1 MPRYSPPTARPRTA
15 RWTERAPAIR
25 PMLASLEEAP
35 LQSEAFVYEPKYD
48 GIRTLADVDAGG
60 GPRAVR
66 LWSRLG
72 NEKTSQFPEIVRALE
87 RVARR
92 LKAGALLDGEI
103 VALDEAGE
111 PAGFQRLQ
119 GRIHLTG
126 PREIDGRALT
136 QPVAFIAFDAL
147 RDGDEDLRALPLTAR
162 RARLERILG
171 NAGSTVVRLSEFV
184 PGDGRALHQRALEHG
199 WEGLIAKRL
208 DSRYQSGRRTP
219 DWRKVKLG
227 RRQECVVAGWTDPRG
242 TRGHFGAL
250 LLGVWD
256 GGALRYVG
264 HTGTGFDRRELA
276 RVAALLATRA
286 TDVCPFETR
295 PRTNERPHWVRP
307 ELVAEIAFTEWT
319 ADGRLRHPIYLGLR
333 EDVALRSVRR
343 NPEPARTR
351 EVVTSPARAGT
362 RRAPRTPV
370 SSDTPYADAPPALG
384 RLITRLA
391 EIEAAG
397 GDGTIELPNGDRLAV
412 GNLDKV
418 FWPGLEITKGELMRY
433 YTWVSRFILP
443 AVADRPLIMRRFPN
457 GIRGRGF
464 YQQRA
469 PQEVPAGVRT
479 ATLPGDTEVPT
490 RLIGGSLTTLLHM
503 TQIAVISEDPWFSRV
518 QSPDDADHVALDLDP
533 MPGVPFPT
541 VLDVARFIHDELQA
555 LGTAAVAKTSG
566 AEGVHIYI
574 ALPPATP
581 YEAGRLFCEIIATLV
596 ADHHPKVA
604 TVERAVD
611 ARGRRVYIDYL
622 QNIRGKSLATAY
634 SARAT
639 EFAGVSTPLTW
650 REIHA
655 GFDRRDFTLRTLPAR
670 MRAVGDL
677 WAALRESPG
686 ADLSAVLRRPGA
698 RPLQRK
704 SRR

>member
-1 MPRYSPPTARPRTA
+1 
-15 RWTERAPAIR
+15 
-25 PMLASLEEAP
+25 MLASLEEAP

-48 GIRTLADVDAGG
+48 GIRTLVELEAGG
-60 GPRAVR
+60 GPGAVR

-72 NEKTSQFPEIVRALE
+72 NQKTSQFPEIARALE
-87 RVARR
+87 RLARR

-126 PREIDGRALT
+126 LREIGGRALT

-184 PGDGRALHQRALEHG
+184 PGDGRALYRRALEHG

-208 DSRYQSGRRTP
+208 DSRYQSGRRTS
-219 DWRKVKLG
+219 DWRKVKLV
-227 RRQECVVAGWTDPRG
+227 RRQECVIGGWTDPRG

-250 LLGVWD
+250 LLGVRESD
-256 GGALRYVG
+256 ALRYVG

-276 RVAALLATRA
+276 RVAALLEARA
-286 TDVCPFETR
+286 TDVCHFETR

-319 ADGRLRHPIYLGLR
+319 ADGKLRHPVYLGLR
-333 EDVALRSVRR
+333 EDIDARAVRR
-343 NPEPARTR
+343 NPELSSTR
-351 EVVTSPARAGT
+351 EVVASPARAAA
-362 RRAPRTPV
+362 RLAPRRPEP
-370 SSDTPYADAPPALG
+370 SQMPYADAPGALG
-384 RLITRLA
+384 RLVTRLA
-391 EIEAAG
+391 GIEAAG
-397 GDGTIELPNGDRLAV
+397 GDGTIDLPNGDRLAV

-418 FWPGLEITKGELMRY
+418 FWPGLGITKGELMRY

-469 PQEVPAGVRT
+469 PEEVPPGVPT
-479 ATLPGDTEVPT
+479 AKLPSDTEVPT

-503 TQIAVISEDPWFSRV
+503 TQIAAISQDPWFSRV

-533 MPGVPFPT
+533 MPGVPFAT

-555 LGTAAVAKTSG
+555 LGTPGVPKTSG
-566 AEGVHIYI
+566 SEGVHIYI
-574 ALPPATP
+574 PLPPSTP

-596 ADHHPKVA
+596 ADRHPKVA

-639 EFAGVSTPLTW
+639 EFAGVSAPLTW

-655 GFDRRDFTLRTLPAR
+655 GVDRRDFTLRTLPAR
-670 MRAVGDL
+670 IRAAGDL

-686 ADLSAVLRRPGA
+686 ADLAAVLRRPGA
-698 RPLQRK
+698 RPSQRK
-704 SRR
+704 GRK